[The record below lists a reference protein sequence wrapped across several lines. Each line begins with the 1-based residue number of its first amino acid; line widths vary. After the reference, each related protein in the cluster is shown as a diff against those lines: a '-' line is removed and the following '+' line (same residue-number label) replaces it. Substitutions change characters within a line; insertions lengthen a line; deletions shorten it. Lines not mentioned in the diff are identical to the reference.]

1 MINGLFPRIKLI
13 LFSYGFS
20 RFVLILFQVKLV
32 INNWFKDNNMLVSLC
47 SFVSIALIIGRQ
59 TLEYLFVLIVCQN
72 STSTVRPL
80 CACHALSS
88 QENYSII
95 EETQLWKV
103 NGHLRIFFFC
113 HECMVR
119 VLMRSSFAGSFS
131 LIFHLSNAKKKTSR
145 KFSLSQWWH
154 FKQAKSC
161 KFTIVVNEKWRV
173 QTW

>member
-72 STSTVRPL
+72 STSTLHLL
-80 CACHALSS
+80 CASHALSS
-88 QENYSII
+88 LENYSII

-103 NGHLRIFFFC
+103 NGHFRIFFS

-119 VLMRSSFAGSFS
+119 VSMRSSFPSSFS
-131 LIFHLSNAKKKTSR
+131 LIFHLIFIFHLLQGSFPFHSDDI
-145 KFSLSQWWH
+145 FDMLSLASLQLW
-154 FKQAKSC
+154 
-161 KFTIVVNEKWRV
+161 
-173 QTW
+173 

>member
-1 MINGLFPRIKLI
+1 MKLFINSWL
-13 LFSYGFS
+13 
-20 RFVLILFQVKLV
+20 
-32 INNWFKDNNMLVSLC
+32 KDDNLLVSLC

-131 LIFHLSNAKKKTSR
+131 LIFHLSNAKKKLQGSFPFHSDDILNR
-145 KFSLSQWWH
+145 LSLASLQL
-154 FKQAKSC
+154 
-161 KFTIVVNEKWRV
+161 
-173 QTW
+173 

>member
-32 INNWFKDNNMLVSLC
+32 INNWFEDNNMLVSLC

-72 STSTVRPL
+72 RTSTLHLL
-80 CACHALSS
+80 CASHALSS
-88 QENYSII
+88 LENYSII

-103 NGHLRIFFFC
+103 NGHFRIFFS

-119 VLMRSSFAGSFS
+119 VSMRSSFPSSFS
-131 LIFHLSNAKKKTSR
+131 LIFHLIFIFHLLQGSFPFHSDDI
-145 KFSLSQWWH
+145 FDMLSLASLQLW
-154 FKQAKSC
+154 
-161 KFTIVVNEKWRV
+161 
-173 QTW
+173 